1 MYNTKYICSYQNKDI
16 FLEEEEKLLSQEE
29 KDFILNCLYRN
40 DLLYIFDIEDF
51 DKCEYKKKLFDE
63 LYEKV
68 KLNSFL
74 HSCIK
79 KLASD
84 FNNETE
90 EFGIVLFYSFELL
103 YLAHPCVSE
112 FLETGLVSQQNMNL
126 LKEKVF
132 TQ

>member
-1 MYNTKYICSYQNKDI
+1 MYNTKYLCTYQNKDI

-40 DLLYIFDIEDF
+40 DLLYIFNIEDF
-51 DKCEYKKKLFDE
+51 EKEYKKQLFDE

-68 KLNSFL
+68 KPNSFFL
-74 HSCIK
+74 SCIK
-79 KLASD
+79 KLAKD

-90 EFGIVLFYSFELL
+90 EFGVVLLYSFELL

-112 FLETGLVSQQNMNL
+112 FLETGLVSQENMNL